1 MVCSTS
7 KVMPISL
14 PGGSSNRGAM
24 ARILVVDDE
33 KTLLELVSLILKTD
47 GHEVRTASS
56 GSKALEI
63 LEHERFD
70 LVLLDV
76 MMPDMDGWEVVREM
90 QERPNLK
97 DTPIAMLTVKSMSP
111 QYFYN
116 EAIEG
121 LVDYINKPFSKK
133 ELTDRVGSI
142 LEEIGRINSIKESLK
157 ISSSEFLAE
166 YEDISKAFRRYE
178 NLMKSLEISLSKMD
192 PGSPDFKLVTDA
204 LNYGQVLLE
213 RIRGKKEAYEKLIEE
228 G

>member
-1 MVCSTS
+1 
-7 KVMPISL
+7 
-14 PGGSSNRGAM
+14 M

-33 KTLLELVSLILKTD
+33 ETLLELVSLILKTE
-47 GHEVRTASS
+47 GHEVRTAST
-56 GSKALEI
+56 GPDALEI
-63 LEHERFD
+63 MKHERFD

-90 QERPNLK
+90 QERPGMK
-97 DTPIAMLTVKSMSP
+97 DTPIAMLTVKTMSP

-133 ELTDRVGSI
+133 ELTDRVGTI
-142 LEEIGRINSIKESLK
+142 LEEISRINSIKESLK

-166 YEDISKAFRRYE
+166 YEDVSKAFRRYE